1 MNVYIIGSLAQE
13 DDIEAIAEYFVKRG
27 DTVKHVRKE
36 SPYKP
41 FAMIVDECFRNIRWA
56 DLVVALK
63 KSDDTFGRDTTYE
76 LAYVKAISK
85 NYRYAI
91 PVGSGTY
98 DIACCLTK
106 YALPCHRKEDY
117 TLVRHLGV
125 LYLVDTKSEVVF
137 EQPKELPE
145 TIY

>member
-1 MNVYIIGSLAQE
+1 MNVYIIGSLSQE
-13 DDIEAIAEYFVKRG
+13 QDIEAVADYFEQRG
-27 DTVKHVRKE
+27 DTVKCVRKE

-63 KSDDTFGRDTTYE
+63 KSDDSFGPGTTYE
-76 LAYVKAISK
+76 LAYARTIGK

-91 PVGSGTY
+91 PAGSGTY
-98 DIACCLTK
+98 NVVSGLTA
-106 YALPCHRKEDY
+106 YALTCHRKEDY
-117 TLVRHLGV
+117 TLVRHFGV
-125 LYLVDTKSEVVF
+125 LYLVDKESGVVF
-137 EQPKELPE
+137 EQPQEIQE